1 MSPKLSYLKDKTVLI
16 LGFGREGES
25 TYNFLRKYFP
35 KKELGIADRKVVSSS
50 GVLGKKLI
58 KKDKLLNFHLGEKY
72 LDSLSSY
79 QVVFKTPGIP
89 FKLPEIKEAKKAG
102 VAFAS
107 QTKLFFG
114 LCRGKIIGVTG
125 TKGKST
131 TATLIHEILQ
141 KAGFKSVLLGNIGI
155 PALDYLDKDS
165 KDIIFVFELSSH
177 QLFDIK
183 KSPNIAVIL
192 NIFPEHLDYYENFNQ
207 YREAKSNI
215 MRYQTSRDTFIYNKD
230 NKYLRKLAGE
240 SKAIR
245 ISFSLSQKDYGDC
258 YVENGG
264 IFFKKEK
271 IMGVDEVS
279 LKGSHNLNN
288 IMAVINVCKSLG
300 IASSTIKSRIKA
312 FKSLEHRLE
321 ETRQYRGVTFVDD
334 SISTIPESSIAAM
347 QTYRER
353 PTTVIIGGFDRG
365 LDYSKLAKYISKS
378 RSVKNV
384 LLVGETSD
392 RIGKILKSEKFR
404 GKIYRMRRAL
414 MPDVVKTAFA
424 NTPKAGA
431 VLLSP
436 AAASFDMFEDYKER
450 GILFK
455 KAVNKLKE

>member
-1 MSPKLSYLKDKTVLI
+1 MSPKLSYLKDKAVLI
-16 LGFGREGES
+16 LGFGREGQS
-25 TYNFLRKYFP
+25 TYKFLREYFP
-35 KKELGIADRKVVSSS
+35 EKELGIADRAALS
-50 GVLGKKLI
+50 GLGESANR
-58 KKDKLLNFHLGEKY
+58 LLKEDELLRRHLGEKY
-72 LDSLSSY
+72 LMCLHDY

-89 FKLPEIKEAKKAG
+89 FKLPEIKEAKKTG
-102 VAFAS
+102 IEFTS
-107 QTKLFFG
+107 QTKLFFE
-114 LCRGKIIGVTG
+114 LCQGRIIGVTG

-131 TATLIHEILQ
+131 AVTLTHKILQ
-141 KAGFKSVLLGNIGI
+141 SAGLKGVLLGNIGI

-165 KDIIFVFELSSH
+165 KDTIFVFELSSH
-177 QLFDIK
+177 QLFGIK

-240 SKAIR
+240 SKAMR
-245 ISFSLSQKDYGDC
+245 ISFSLSQKDYVDC
-258 YVENGG
+258 YVENEG

-288 IMAVINVCKSLG
+288 IMAAISVCKSLG

-312 FKSLEHRLE
+312 FRSLEHRLE

-347 QTYRER
+347 QAYRER

-365 LDYSKLAKYISKS
+365 LDYSKLVKYISKS

-392 RIGKILKSEKFR
+392 RIEKILKSEKFR
-404 GKIYRMRRAL
+404 GKIYRMRRAS
-414 MPDVVKTAFA
+414 MPDVVKTAFTS
-424 NTPKAGA
+424 TPKAGV

-436 AAASFDMFEDYKER
+436 AATSFDMFEDYKDR
-450 GILFK
+450 GEQFK
-455 KAVNKLKE
+455 NCVHSLR